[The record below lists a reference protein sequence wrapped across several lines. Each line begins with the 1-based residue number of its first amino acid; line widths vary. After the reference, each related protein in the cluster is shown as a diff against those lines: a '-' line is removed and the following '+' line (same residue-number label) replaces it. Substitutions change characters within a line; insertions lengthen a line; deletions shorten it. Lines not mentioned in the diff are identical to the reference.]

1 MRCRKPALKSALSL
15 ALPWP
20 WARQVRTVTIDRA
33 KEAGG
38 LGLGFNGGE
47 LLLLAIGGCYS
58 NDIYREAAKRG
69 LRVENVEV
77 KVTADWAGEPVR
89 AQNVCFSVSVEAEA
103 TAQEILD
110 LIHHTDSVAEIPN
123 SLRLGTHCSPT
134 GGDQRYST
142 KHPMTTSF
150 QIDTIRIGDGSLFLV
165 AGPCVIES
173 EEHAHFYGGSDQR
186 RHSLAQLPFYL

>member
-1 MRCRKPALKSALSL
+1 MPQTSVEIRTVTGTSL
-15 ALPWP
+15 AVGSSG
-20 WARQVRTVTIDRA
+20 ARTVTIDRA

-58 NDIYREAAKRG
+58 NDVYREAAKRG
-69 LRVENVEV
+69 LRVQNVEV

-123 SLRLGTHCSPT
+123 SLRLGTAV
-134 GGDQRYST
+134 QLAET
-142 KHPMTTSF
+142 KAIPRSA
-150 QIDTIRIGDGSLFLV
+150 R
-165 AGPCVIES
+165 
-173 EEHAHFYGGSDQR
+173 
-186 RHSLAQLPFYL
+186 